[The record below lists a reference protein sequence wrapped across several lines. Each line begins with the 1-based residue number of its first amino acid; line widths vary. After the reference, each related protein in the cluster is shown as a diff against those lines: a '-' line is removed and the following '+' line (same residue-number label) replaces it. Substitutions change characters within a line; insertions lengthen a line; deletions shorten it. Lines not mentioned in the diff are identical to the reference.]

1 LEKEWKATNS
11 SHETRTSKSKASQP
25 NSQTDEKV
33 SLYEIS
39 LSFSC
44 LGDYLGGRK
53 TKTPIYY
60 ANTKASLNSKVNKN
74 CTFYTKGLFP

>member
-25 NSQTDEKV
+25 DEKV

-60 ANTKASLNSKVNKN
+60 ANTKASLNSKVNKKLY
-74 CTFYTKGLFP
+74 FLH